1 MNERLTIAARAHTST
16 DPEAVWALLEDM
28 NRYRSLVAGAANERF
43 RFGPVTVG
51 AVSAQ
56 CVGLAVI
63 PVVGDASRPLLVG
76 SLSLSFLVIG
86 LGTAMTNVNVVSL
99 RQTITPPACSVG

>member
-76 SLSLSFLVIG
+76 SLSLSFLVMG